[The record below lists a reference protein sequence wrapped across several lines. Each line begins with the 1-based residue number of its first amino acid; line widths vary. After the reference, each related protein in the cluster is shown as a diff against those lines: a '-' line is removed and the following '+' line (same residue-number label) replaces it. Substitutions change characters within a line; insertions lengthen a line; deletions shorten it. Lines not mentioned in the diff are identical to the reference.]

1 MMKKALG
8 KGLGV
13 FLPDDYGILKDER
26 YAEIEIENVLPNP
39 LQPRLKFNP
48 ESIEELAQSI
58 KESGVIQPIVVVPD
72 GDNYKIIVGERR
84 WRAAQKAGLKKIP
97 ALVRSIPKE
106 KQLEVSLVENLQ
118 RESLNPLEV
127 AFVFQ
132 RMMEELGFTQEEI
145 ADRVGK
151 DRSSV
156 TNYLRLLHL
165 PQPVQEY
172 LSEDKLSMGHA
183 RALAA
188 LEDADAQIELA
199 REIVR
204 KGLSVRDVEKIASRA
219 KKKPVVIR
227 KPEFDP
233 DLRSVEEDLVRIL
246 GTKVT
251 ISGNRKKGAIKVL
264 YFSLDDL
271 NRIYDRLKGTVR

>member
-1 MMKKALG
+1 MMKKVLG

-26 YAEIEIENVLPNP
+26 YAEVEIESVLPNP

-58 KESGVIQPIVVVPD
+58 KESGVIQPIVVVPE

-84 WRAAQKAGLKKIP
+84 WRAAQKAGLRKIP
-97 ALVRSIPKE
+97 ALVRSIPKD

-118 RESLNPLEV
+118 RENLNPLEV

-132 RMMEELGFTQEEI
+132 RLMEELGFTQEEV

-156 TNYLRLLHL
+156 ANYLRLLHL

-172 LSEDKLSMGHA
+172 VSEDKLSMGHA

-188 LEDADAQIELA
+188 LEDADAQLA
-199 REIVR
+199 LAHVIV
-204 KGLSVRDVEKIASRA
+204 KKSLSVRDVERIVSRA
-219 KKKPVVIR
+219 KKKTAAIR

-251 ISGNRKKGAIKVL
+251 ISGSRKRGTIKVL
-264 YFSLDDL
+264 YYSLDDL
-271 NRIYDRLKGTVR
+271 NRIYDKVKGAS

>member
-13 FLPDDYGILKDER
+13 FLPDDYGILKEER
-26 YAEIEIENVLPNP
+26 FAEVEIGDILPNP
-39 LQPRLKFNP
+39 LQPRMRFNP
-48 ESIEELAQSI
+48 ESIDELAQSI
-58 KESGVIQPIVVVPD
+58 RETGVIQPIVVVPE

-127 AFVFQ
+127 AIVFQ
-132 RMMEELGFTQEEI
+132 RMMEELGFTQEEV
-145 ADRVGK
+145 ADKVGK

-156 TNYLRLLHL
+156 ANYLRLLLL
-165 PQPVQEY
+165 PQQVQEF

-188 LEDADAQIELA
+188 LEDAEAQVELA
-199 REIVR
+199 RAIVR
-204 KGLSVRDVEKIASRA
+204 KSLSVRDVEKIVSRA
-219 KKKPVVIR
+219 KKKPPAV
-227 KPEFDP
+227 KKHDFDP
-233 DLRSVEEDLVRIL
+233 DLRSVEEDLVKIL

-251 ISGNRKKGAIKVL
+251 ISGSRKKGAIKVL
-264 YFSLDDL
+264 YYSLDDL
-271 NRIYDRLKGTVR
+271 NRIYDKLRGAAR

>member
-13 FLPDDYGILKDER
+13 FLPDDYGILKEER
-26 YAEIEIENVLPNP
+26 FAEIEIEDVLPNP

-48 ESIEELAQSI
+48 EAIDELAQSI
-58 KESGVIQPIVVVPD
+58 RESGVIQPIVVVPE
-72 GDNYKIIVGERR
+72 GESYKIIVGERR
-84 WRAAQKAGLKKIP
+84 WRAAQKAGLKRIP

-118 RESLNPLEV
+118 RENLNPLEV
-127 AFVFQ
+127 ASVFQ
-132 RMMEELGFTQEEI
+132 RLMDELGFTQEEV
-145 ADRVGK
+145 ADKVGK

-156 TNYLRLLHL
+156 ANYLRLLQL
-165 PQPVQEY
+165 PQQVQEY

-188 LEDADAQIELA
+188 LEDADAQVDLA

-204 KGLSVRDVEKIASRA
+204 KNLSVRDVEKLVSRT
-219 KKKPVVIR
+219 KKKSPAVKKV
-227 KPEFDP
+227 EFDP
-233 DLRSVEEDLVRIL
+233 DLRSVEEDLVRLL

-251 ISGNRKKGAIKVL
+251 ISGSRKKGTIKVL
-264 YFSLDDL
+264 YYSLDDL
-271 NRIYDRLKGTVR
+271 NRIYATLKGAAR

>member
-1 MMKKALG
+1 MITGSSRKS
-8 KGLGV
+8 
-13 FLPDDYGILKDER
+13 DI
-26 YAEIEIENVLPNP
+26 AEIEIEDVLPNP
-39 LQPRLKFNP
+39 LQPRMKFNP
-48 ESIEELAQSI
+48 ESIDELAQSI
-58 KESGVIQPIVVVPD
+58 RETGVIQPIVVVPE

-127 AFVFQ
+127 AIVFQ
-132 RMMEELGFTQEEI
+132 RMMEELGFTQEEV
-145 ADRVGK
+145 ADKVGK

-156 TNYLRLLHL
+156 ANYLRLLLL
-165 PQPVQEY
+165 PQQVQEY

-188 LEDADAQIELA
+188 LEDAEAQVELA
-199 REIVR
+199 RAIVG
-204 KGLSVRDVEKIASRA
+204 KGLSVRDVEKIVSRA
-219 KKKPVVIR
+219 KKKSAAI
-227 KPEFDP
+227 KKHDFDP
-233 DLRSVEEDLVRIL
+233 DLRSVEEDLVKIL

-251 ISGNRKKGAIKVL
+251 ISGNRKKGTIKVL
-264 YFSLDDL
+264 YYSLDDL
-271 NRIYDRLKGTVR
+271 NRIYDKLKGAAR

>member
-26 YAEIEIENVLPNP
+26 YAEVELEEVFPNP

-48 ESIEELAQSI
+48 ETIDELARSI
-58 KESGVIQPIVVVPD
+58 RESGVIQPIVVVPD

-97 ALVRSIPKE
+97 VLVRSIPKE
-106 KQLEVSLVENLQ
+106 RQLEISLVENLH
-118 RESLNPLEV
+118 RENLNPLEV

-132 RMMEELGFTQEEI
+132 RMMDELGFTQEEI
-145 ADRVGK
+145 AEKVGK

-156 TNYLRLLHL
+156 ANYLRLLQL
-165 PQPVQEY
+165 PQVVQQY

-188 LEDADAQIELA
+188 LDDAGAQVELA
-199 REIVR
+199 RVIVK
-204 KGLSVRDVEKIASRA
+204 KGLSVRDAENLVSRA
-219 KKKPVVIR
+219 KKKSASVR
-227 KPEFDP
+227 KVESDP
-233 DLRSVEEDLVRIL
+233 DLKSVEEDLVRIL

-251 ISGNRKKGAIKVL
+251 IQGTRKRGTVRIL
-264 YFSLDDL
+264 YYSLDDL
-271 NRIYDRLKGTVR
+271 NRIYGKLKGAS

>member
-26 YAEIEIENVLPNP
+26 YAEVEIEDIIPNP

-48 ESIEELAQSI
+48 ESIEELARSI
-58 KESGVIQPIVVVPD
+58 KETGVIQPIVVVPE

-84 WRAAQKAGLKKIP
+84 WRAAQKAGLKRIP

-106 KQLEVSLVENLQ
+106 KQLEVSLVENLH
-118 RESLNPLEV
+118 REGLNPLEV
-127 AFVFQ
+127 AFVFR
-132 RMMEELGFTQEEI
+132 RMMEELGFTQEAV
-145 ADRVGK
+145 ADKVGK

-165 PQPVQEY
+165 PQPVQDY

-199 REIVR
+199 HEIVR
-204 KGLSVRDVEKIASRA
+204 KNLSVRDVEKIVSRG
-219 KKKPVVIR
+219 KKKPPAIR

-251 ISGNRKKGAIKVL
+251 ISGSRKKGTIKVL

-271 NRIYDRLKGTVR
+271 NRIYDKLKGAAR

>member
-26 YAEIEIENVLPNP
+26 YAEVEIEAVLPNP

-58 KESGVIQPIVVVPD
+58 KESGVIQPIVVVPE

-84 WRAAQKAGLKKIP
+84 WRAAQKAGLRKIP

-118 RESLNPLEV
+118 RENLNPLEV
-127 AFVFQ
+127 ALVFQ
-132 RMMEELGFTQEEI
+132 RLMEELGFTQEEV

-156 TNYLRLLHL
+156 ANYLRLLHL

-172 LSEDKLSMGHA
+172 VSEDKLSMGHA

-188 LEDADAQIELA
+188 LEDADAQVALA
-199 REIVR
+199 HVIVR
-204 KGLSVRDVEKIASRA
+204 KNLSVRDVERIVSRA
-219 KKKPVVIR
+219 KKKTAPIR

-251 ISGNRKKGAIKVL
+251 ISGNRKRGTIKVL
-264 YFSLDDL
+264 YYSLDDL
-271 NRIYDRLKGTVR
+271 NRIYDKVKGGAR

>member
-13 FLPDDYGILKDER
+13 FLPDDYGILKEER
-26 YAEIEIENVLPNP
+26 FAEVEIEDVLPNP
-39 LQPRLKFNP
+39 LQPRMRFNP
-48 ESIEELAQSI
+48 ESIDELAQSI
-58 KESGVIQPIVVVPD
+58 RETGVIQPIVVVPE

-127 AFVFQ
+127 AIVFR
-132 RMMEELGFTQEEI
+132 RMMEELGFTQEEV
-145 ADRVGK
+145 ADKVGK

-156 TNYLRLLHL
+156 ANYLRLLLL
-165 PQPVQEY
+165 PQQVQEY

-188 LEDADAQIELA
+188 LEDAEAQVELA
-199 REIVR
+199 RAIVG
-204 KGLSVRDVEKIASRA
+204 KSLSVRDVEKIVSRA
-219 KKKPVVIR
+219 KKKPPAI
-227 KPEFDP
+227 KKHDFDP
-233 DLRSVEEDLVRIL
+233 DLRSVEEDLVKIL

-251 ISGNRKKGAIKVL
+251 ISGSRKKGAIKVL
-264 YFSLDDL
+264 YYSLDDL
-271 NRIYDRLKGTVR
+271 NRIYDKLKGAAG